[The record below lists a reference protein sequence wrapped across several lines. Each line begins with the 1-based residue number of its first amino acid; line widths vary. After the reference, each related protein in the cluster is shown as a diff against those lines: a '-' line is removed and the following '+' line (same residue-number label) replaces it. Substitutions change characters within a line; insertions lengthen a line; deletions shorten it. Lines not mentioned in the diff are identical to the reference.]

1 VSAEPDLAA
10 LTDELYT
17 RPPAEFV
24 ARRDE
29 LAREARA
36 SGDRALAT
44 QIKAL
49 RRPSVGAWYLNSGVR
64 AGLAALTELMELGR
78 QLREAQG
85 HGDFAALR
93 NLGSRRRP
101 LTTDA
106 LRDLAAHLVASGVA
120 ATPAGL
126 DEARTTLT
134 SALADPE
141 VAEELAQGRLD
152 RPHVYAGLGDL
163 SAMVPSAQAAAA
175 SGSGKAEKADVTEKA
190 AAASGSGKAEKADVT
205 EKAAEAEARAARE
218 AAARE
223 ESEKAAR
230 LELEGAEAEL
240 AEAADDHEAAQA
252 AVEATNDRVDALT
265 SALAEAKTALRAA
278 KAELETATT
287 RQTAAQR
294 RFERARRDASEAS

>member
-1 VSAEPDLAA
+1 VSAESDLAT

-36 SGDRALAT
+36 SSDRALAT

-64 AGLAALTELMELGR
+64 AGLAALTEFMELGR
-78 QLREAQG
+78 QLRQAQG
-85 HGDFAALR
+85 QGDFAALR

-101 LTTDA
+101 LTADA

-152 RPHVYAGLGDL
+152 RPHVYAGFGDL
-163 SAMVPSAQAAAA
+163 SAMVPSAQ
-175 SGSGKAEKADVTEKA
+175 A

-240 AEAADDHEAAQA
+240 AEAADDHAAAQA

-294 RFERARRDASEAS
+294 RLERARRDAS

>member
-1 VSAEPDLAA
+1 MSAESDLAT

-17 RPPAEFV
+17 RPPGEFV

-36 SGDRALAT
+36 SGDRVLAT

-152 RPHVYAGLGDL
+152 RPHVYAGFGGLT
-163 SAMVPSAQAAAA
+163 AMAPSAPAVAA
-175 SGSGKAEKADVTEKA
+175 SGSRKAEKADDSEKA
-190 AAASGSGKAEKADVT
+190 
-205 EKAAEAEARAARE
+205 AEARAARE

-223 ESEKAAR
+223 ESERAAR
-230 LELEGAEAEL
+230 LELEEAEAEL
-240 AEAADDHEAAQA
+240 ADAADDHEAAQA
-252 AVEATNDRVDALT
+252 AVAATTDKVDALT
-265 SALAEAKTALRAA
+265 AALAEAKTALRAA
-278 KAELETATT
+278 TVELESATT
-287 RQTAAQR
+287 RQAAAKR
-294 RFERARRDASEAS
+294 RVERARRDAS